1 MKHSQTPSIPEQ
13 PRPTRLGCTPR
24 DHLGSAADLLGG
36 LNAAACQR
44 AAGLFRALG
53 DPSRMQVLALLASR
67 EMCVSEI
74 AAALDDSLPAVSQR
88 LKLLR
93 SERIVTQRREGK
105 HMYYALADQHIAEL
119 IANGLAHASEHFR
132 DRRGEASQ
140 PHTASPPL

>member
-1 MKHSQTPSIPEQ
+1 MKHPATPSIPNP
-13 PRPTRLGCTPR
+13 PRPARLGCTPS
-24 DHLGSAADLLGG
+24 DHLGSAADVLLG
-36 LNAAACQR
+36 LDAAACQR

-93 SERIVTQRREGK
+93 SERIVSQRRAGK
-105 HMYYALADQHIAEL
+105 HIYYALADKHVAKL
-119 IANGLAHASEHFR
+119 IASGLAFAGDH
-132 DRRGEASQ
+132 
-140 PHTASPPL
+140 